1 MSTFQEK
8 LSLSQNGGVYYEN
21 TRLKPSP
28 DPVLVVSLGG
38 TGADALLRIKNQVQT
53 RVLLPRDPKTNE
65 VLADTPENFA
75 FLAIDTDRETE
86 KKGYGVASLDQF
98 GEEFLNITIP
108 NLPQQVQNITE
119 NHMDS
124 PVWDWFD
131 RAPCGIS
138 GTDGAG
144 GVRQFGRFMVIY
156 NYDHIRNKISAA
168 LKKIMPKAASNKLK
182 VYLIA
187 GLAGGTGSG
196 SFLDIAYIIRDIIEN
211 ENLAPQYQF
220 HGFLTTPD
228 MRLGNDPA
236 SPMSNGF
243 AALKELDYWMS
254 IGEHGNR
261 FVQAYTLNHVVNS
274 AKAPFDYCHLISS
287 HASDGSIVSYP
298 QALDVIANSIFA
310 YTVNEQTAG
319 DGNSAM
325 SSMYDNIAEH
335 LNIATKTYPAFY
347 RYLSVG
353 SEWKEIPYTEITTLL
368 AAKVFRHL
376 APLFAAQ
383 PSEASFR
390 WDVKNLQ
397 LEDNQILGAIASSC
411 PPSPVN
417 YEKLG
422 YNDIW
427 PNNGPYRKVDQRIA
441 QSQSL
446 AATNAA
452 NFPKVHE
459 DLLRRYIQRL
469 FVQDVQN
476 GQYFGPCYAA
486 RMISSNTSW
495 NLISWVR
502 AMAAHYRQVISTN
515 LAPNSAKLENQLK
528 SCFSGGQNAG
538 IFQKANFAKEY
549 RETLQAWENATY
561 MLFIYSKGAEALD
574 AFARRL
580 ERYNQRVFAPLCN
593 ALCLLPGIFEE
604 NETRIR
610 SDALNGVRNPRH
622 LITPLEFERDYHHEI
637 ESHVL
642 TASAAFINELY
653 GKLPEWV
660 GLELDE
666 IDQDIA
672 RRENIPGYIASRIS
686 DNFQEVLKLN
696 IVTLLQAQGDQ
707 TAPIGD
713 KIRKL
718 YQELQSKA
726 YPLLGRTS
734 LDIGIGV
741 ETFGYLSVPHDCPD
755 MQNVYKNNPVART
768 QLKTSD
774 EVSRVQWIN
783 VLAGIPLFAI
793 PEIDTMERYYE
804 QCMGGNDTRRG
815 KHLRWDWRDKLPN
828 PLPEK
833 SWPAALRNS
842 DQKAYS
848 AARNA
853 RVRKAFDAC
862 RAEGI
867 VELISEGSEA
877 GNGILY
883 LGNGAMLANAAI
895 VGTAAQ
901 KMAQAQ
907 ALKAGLWSKTGA
919 HRILPNLRGTIQDPM
934 ESIQENTLRFYNLCE
949 DVLAQA
955 ELLNQYNALC
965 AKFTMPK
972 AYVRALA
979 ANLIAQAG
987 AELKF
992 RRSEMDA
999 LPSTLCNLL
1008 EIGDRTF
1015 LDHICFTAFSQLAL
1029 QDASVLVDVDTQYN
1043 QLIHRSQDAQVEAQL
1058 KNAQAALL
1066 ARFNAA
1072 LQTVTQQIQALPM
1085 NARQA
1090 PQEIADFYSLA
1101 IEYANT
1107 ITQDM
1112 ALIRGVGGG
1121 FNATPPAPAT
1131 PAAPAYAAPVTPV
1144 TPVAP
1149 VFESPAPTAPPATPT
1164 TTTDTDF
1171 GGFGSF

>member
-1 MSTFQEK
+1 MPTLEEK
-8 LSLSQNGGVYYEN
+8 LLLSRGGGLVYEPARVRR
-21 TRLKPSP
+21 TG
-28 DPVLVVSLGG
+28 DPVLVIGLGG
-38 TGADALLRIKNQVQT
+38 TGADALLRIKNLVQT
-53 RVLLPRDPKTNE
+53 RIILPRKPNTGE
-65 VLADTPENFA
+65 TPAETPESFA
-75 FLAIDTDRETE
+75 FLAIDTDRATAR
-86 KKGYGVASLDQF
+86 KSYGGIGFDDF
-98 GEEFLNITIP
+98 GQEFLNISVP
-108 NLPQQVQNITE
+108 GLPQQVQNITE

-274 AKAPFDYCHLISS
+274 ARAPFDYCHLISS
-287 HASDGSIVSYP
+287 HASDGSVVSYP
-298 QALDVIANSIFA
+298 QALEVIANSIFA
-310 YTVNEQTAG
+310 FTVSEQIG
-319 DGNSAM
+319 FNDNSAM
-325 SSMYDNIAEH
+325 SSMYVNIAVH
-335 LNIATKTYPAFY
+335 LNIATKTYPACY
-347 RYLSVG
+347 RYFSVG
-353 SEWKEIPYTEITTLL
+353 SAWKEIPYTEIATLL
-368 AAKVFRHL
+368 AAKVFHHL
-376 APLFAAQ
+376 ESVLSAE

-390 WDVKNLQ
+390 RDVKNLQ

-411 PPSPVN
+411 PPSPVSC
-417 YEKLG
+417 EKLG

-427 PNNGPYRKVDQRIA
+427 PNDTPRRLVNQR
-441 QSQSL
+441 L
-446 AATNAA
+446 AHCQAIITENAA
-452 NFPKVHE
+452 DFPKAHE
-459 DLLRRYIQRL
+459 ELLRHYVHRL
-469 FVQDVQN
+469 FVQDAQE

-486 RMISSNTSW
+486 RMVFSYTSR
-495 NLISWVR
+495 NLLDWVHT
-502 AMAAHYRQVISTN
+502 MADHYREVVSGH
-515 LAPNSAKLENQLK
+515 LAPRAEELEILLK
-528 SCFSGGQNAG
+528 GYFAVGQNAG

-549 RETLQAWENATY
+549 RKTLQEWEDTSHR
-561 MLFIYSKGAEALD
+561 LFLYRKAAEALD
-574 AFARRL
+574 VFAVRL
-580 ERYNQRVFAPLCN
+580 EKYHQCVFAPLYD
-593 ALCLLPGIFEE
+593 ALRRLPAIFEE
-604 NETRIR
+604 NEAYINANAQR
-610 SDALNGVRNPRH
+610 DVRNSRR
-622 LITPLEFERDYHHEI
+622 LITPTEFEEMFPVQI
-637 ESHVL
+637 AEQ
-642 TASAAFINELY
+642 TAIAAKDFLAKLCD
-653 GKLPEWV
+653 KLPEWV
-660 GLELDE
+660 GHRMDE
-666 IDQDIA
+666 IDRGFVFHTD
-672 RRENIPGYIASRIS
+672 IPGHLSRCIS
-686 DNFQEVLKLN
+686 ENFQEVLKLN

-949 DVLAQA
+949 AVLAQA
-955 ELLNQYNALC
+955 ELLEQYKALC
-965 AKFTMPK
+965 
-972 AYVRALA
+972 
-979 ANLIAQAG
+979 N
-987 AELKF
+987 
-992 RRSEMDA
+992 
-999 LPSTLCNLL
+999 
-1008 EIGDRTF
+1008 
-1015 LDHICFTAFSQLAL
+1015 
-1029 QDASVLVDVDTQYN
+1029 
-1043 QLIHRSQDAQVEAQL
+1043 
-1058 KNAQAALL
+1058 
-1066 ARFNAA
+1066 
-1072 LQTVTQQIQALPM
+1072 
-1085 NARQA
+1085 
-1090 PQEIADFYSLA
+1090 FY
-1101 IEYANT
+1101 ETN
-1107 ITQDM
+1107 
-1112 ALIRGVGGG
+1112 
-1121 FNATPPAPAT
+1121 N
-1131 PAAPAYAAPVTPV
+1131 
-1144 TPVAP
+1144 
-1149 VFESPAPTAPPATPT
+1149 
-1164 TTTDTDF
+1164 
-1171 GGFGSF
+1171 